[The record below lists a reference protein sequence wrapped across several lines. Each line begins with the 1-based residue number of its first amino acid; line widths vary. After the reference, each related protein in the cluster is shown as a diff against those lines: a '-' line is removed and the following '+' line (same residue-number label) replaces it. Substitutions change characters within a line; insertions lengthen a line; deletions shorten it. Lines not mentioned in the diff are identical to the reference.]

1 MSAIADDPRVRR
13 QGDAFAR
20 AGWEVV
26 GVGLPGAQS
35 MPPDWTILTYP
46 QTEMDAEVTSTPDN
60 ALESAIVDGTAI
72 RDANTLA
79 PASPKMSGFSR
90 DISAHALAL
99 SEVLPS
105 LTQSPL
111 SASVAESEF
120 ELAIVIP
127 PHETAASGMF
137 IYGLGSTSHR
147 EAAHPP
153 NIETRRKQ
161 FALSHEGLLWQAPV
175 LYRSVKFIYSLY
187 DRVPVARVKCVGA
200 LYKTYYNFLNAR
212 VKVIHQCYSVYF
224 NSLNT
229 CIRFLQR
236 CRKLYTNEV
245 YFSLP
250 RLRGRVKQK
259 FYALY
264 CRMRLKR
271 IQILS
276 KIVPGG
282 HLGYAYQLISVRF
295 QPGIADKL
303 YWTMQSTITELYE
316 LAHTVDAGVWLANDW
331 IALPLAAR
339 MAKEK
344 GGKYVY
350 DTHEFAVEEY
360 AEKLHWRIWKRP
372 LVGAVERRYIG
383 NAAVVSSVSA
393 GISERLD
400 AMYQLPRP
408 SLVIRNTPFY
418 QRFRFR
424 RTGERIRVLYHGI
437 IVIGRGLEQTIDSV
451 ASWRPEF
458 ELTIRGPENPGY
470 SDMLRQRIRDAGL
483 ENRVRLVPPVPMIA
497 LVEEA
502 TAFDIGFFA
511 LPGHSRHNEFAL
523 PNKFFEYMMA
533 GLALCVSDLAEM
545 ARLVKAHQLGVLIST
560 LDPVAIASAI
570 NSFNRARIDACKR
583 KALAVAE
590 KLCWERES
598 SRLVDAYRQLLP
610 EIALG

>member
-26 GVGLPGAQS
+26 GVRLRGARS
-35 MPPDWTILTYP
+35 TPPDWTILTYA
-46 QTEMDAEVTSTPDN
+46 QNDLGAEVTRTVDEAP
-60 ALESAIVDGTAI
+60 ESAIVDGKAI
-72 RDANTLA
+72 SEASTLA
-79 PASPKMSGFSR
+79 QASSEMSES
-90 DISAHALAL
+90 
-99 SEVLPS
+99 S
-105 LTQSPL
+105 LTKSAQSAAVVEVVLSPIQSPAPAGL
-111 SASVAESEF
+111 LESASETTVG
-120 ELAIVIP
+120 VIP
-127 PHETAASGMF
+127 PLREGAAFGVFVCDTGASP
-137 IYGLGSTSHR
+137 HN
-147 EAAHPP
+147 EAAHSS
-153 NIETRRKQ
+153 NVETKHKRLA
-161 FALSHEGLLWQAPV
+161 FLDECLPWQAPIRH
-175 LYRSVKFIYSLY
+175 RSVGLIYSIY
-187 DRVPVARVKCVGA
+187 YRASTARVKCVGA

-212 VKVIHQCYSVYF
+212 VRVVQQCYSTYNNPLNLRF
-224 NSLNT
+224 AQRHHELFKKQGHFSLRN
-229 CIRFLQR
+229 LQR
-236 CRKLYTNEV
+236 
-245 YFSLP
+245 
-250 RLRGRVKQK
+250 RVKRK

-264 CRMRLKR
+264 YRMGLKR
-271 IQILS
+271 TEILS
-276 KIVPGG
+276 KVVPRG
-282 HLGYAYQLISVRF
+282 HLGYACQLISVRF
-295 QPGIADKL
+295 RPTVADKL
-303 YWTMQSTITELYE
+303 YWTMQSAITELYE

-344 GGKYVY
+344 GGKFVY

-372 LVGAVERRYIG
+372 LVGAVEREYIG
-383 NAAVVSSVSA
+383 GAAVVSSISA
-393 GISERLD
+393 GIAERLD
-400 AMYQLPRP
+400 AIYQLPRP

-470 SDMLRQRIRDAGL
+470 SDMLRHRIRDAGL
-483 ENRVRLVPPVPMIA
+483 ENRVRLVPPVPMTA

-533 GLALCVSDLAEM
+533 GLALCVSDLPEM
-545 ARLVKAHQLGVLIST
+545 ARLVEEHQLGALIPT

-570 NSFNRARIDACKR
+570 NSFDRERIDACKR
-583 KALAVAE
+583 NALAAAE
-590 KLCWERES
+590 EFCWERES

-610 EIALG
+610 EIVLG